1 MLTVSQTRNK
11 RFELHFYIY
20 FHIADISS
28 DEEEEEE
35 DLEKSDKEVPAFVPP
50 DWFSIFSFLELGKAS
65 TMKAAKCD
73 QG

>member
-28 DEEEEEE
+28 DEEEEDE
-35 DLEKSDKEVPAFVPP
+35 DLEKSETSDKEVPAFVPP

-65 TMKAAKCD
+65 TMKAT
-73 QG
+73 